1 MASVR
6 VVLVTGARTWTDDHI
21 VLGALSKQVREHGPF
36 VLVHGGLPV
45 GVDALAH
52 EWLYLDDPCCDLP
65 CCDPNIQ
72 RVMREVE
79 EIYPVDVRAVGVD
92 SIPTRNQLMVD
103 RGADLCLAFIG
114 PGSRGSVDCMTRARI
129 AGIPVI
135 ERYPEVGPFAD
146 ARSALCC
153 SACKHP
159 AVEHNGTGCTIR
171 GSIDVCACPGYQ
183 VDPMELV

>member
-1 MASVR
+1 MALMR

-21 VLGALSKQVREHGPF
+21 VAGVLSEQVCEHGPF

-52 EWLYLDDPCCDLP
+52 DWLYVTDPICDRP

-72 RVMREVE
+72 RAMQEVE
-79 EIYPVDVRAVGVD
+79 EIHALDVRTDGVD
-92 SIPTRNQLMVD
+92 GIPARNQRMVD

-114 PGSRGSVDCMTRARI
+114 PGSRGSIDCMTRAHI

-135 ERYPEVGPFAD
+135 EHHPEVGPYAA
-146 ARSALCC
+146 ARGTLCC
-153 SACKHP
+153 SACEHP
-159 AVEHNGTGCTIR
+159 AIEHDSSGCKDR
-171 GSIDVCACPGYQ
+171 KAHV
-183 VDPMELV
+183 